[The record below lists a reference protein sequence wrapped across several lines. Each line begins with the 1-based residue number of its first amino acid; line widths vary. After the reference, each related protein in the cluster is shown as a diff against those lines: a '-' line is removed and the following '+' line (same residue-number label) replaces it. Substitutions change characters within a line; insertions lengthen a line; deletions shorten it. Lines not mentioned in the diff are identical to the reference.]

1 MVNRYDDV
9 RLDVAALLK
18 QQDASLAAPDPAARS
33 GDGLGALDRLAG
45 LARLYALGALV
56 KLGWHRRL
64 VYANLRLDW
73 FFEFQRYWVEELGN
87 RPIHPHDFYFLSG
100 VYRQRLQTIY
110 FEQIENPALAS
121 DERHLEAW
129 RDHRA
134 IYYLFAYTF
143 RQALSPLR
151 VHPFIEYI
159 PRGGRVAEYGC
170 GAAPILTALARR
182 YRHLDLQLVGAD
194 IPHLLFHFARWKFR
208 RDRFVTMVPVE
219 PNHDAPLP
227 GLYDT
232 IFCLEVLEHLPRPL
246 AALEHFHRALKP
258 GGHLIFDYVRSEG
271 IGLDTAA
278 SLRDRLPALH
288 FLLDRFDIVEGHVA
302 TDDSHVG
309 PSVARKR

>member
-1 MVNRYDDV
+1 MNRYDDV

-18 QQDASLAAPDPAARS
+18 EQDATLPPPAPAARS
-33 GDGLGALDRLAG
+33 GDGLGVLGRAG
-45 LARLYALGALV
+45 SLARLYTLGALV

-73 FFEFQRYWVEELGN
+73 FFEFQRYWVGELGN
-87 RPIHPHDFYFLSG
+87 RPIHPHDFAFLSG

-151 VHPFIEYI
+151 VHPFVRYV

-194 IPHLLFHFARWKFR
+194 IPHLLFHYARWKFR
-208 RDRFVTMVPVE
+208 RDPFVTMVPVE
-219 PNHDAPLP
+219 PNDDAALP
-227 GLYDT
+227 GVYDT
-232 IFCLEVLEHLPRPL
+232 IFCLEVLEHVPRPQ
-246 AALEHFHRALKP
+246 AALEHFHRVLKP

-271 IGLDTAA
+271 TGLDTAT
-278 SLRDRLPALH
+278 SLRDRLPALR
-288 FLLDRFDIVEGHVA
+288 FVLDRFEIVEGRISTDGDHVEP
-302 TDDSHVG
+302 TV
-309 PSVARKR
+309 VRKR

>member
-18 QQDASLAAPDPAARS
+18 QQDASLPGPDSAARS
-33 GDGLGALDRLAG
+33 GDGLGAFGRVASLV
-45 LARLYALGALV
+45 RLYALGALV
-56 KLGWHRRL
+56 KMGWHRRL

-73 FFEFQRYWVEELGN
+73 FFEFQRYWMEELGN

-110 FEQIENPALAS
+110 FEQIENPELAS

-151 VHPFIEYI
+151 VHPFIGYV

-182 YRHLDLQLVGAD
+182 YRHLDVQLVGAD
-194 IPHLLFHFARWKFR
+194 IPHLLFHYARWKFR
-208 RDRFVTMVPVE
+208 RDRFVSMVAVE
-219 PNHDAPLP
+219 PNDDTPLP

-258 GGHLIFDYVRSEG
+258 GGHLVFDYVRSEG
-271 IGLDTAA
+271 TGLDTAT
-278 SLRDRLPALH
+278 SLRDRLPALR
-288 FLLDRFDIVEGHVA
+288 FVLDRFDIVEGRVTTDGVHVEP
-302 TDDSHVG
+302 T
-309 PSVARKR
+309 VARKR

>member
-1 MVNRYDDV
+1 
-9 RLDVAALLK
+9 
-18 QQDASLAAPDPAARS
+18 
-33 GDGLGALDRLAG
+33 
-45 LARLYALGALV
+45 
-56 KLGWHRRL
+56 
-64 VYANLRLDW
+64 
-73 FFEFQRYWVEELGN
+73 VEELGN

-110 FEQIENPALAS
+110 FEQIEKPELAS

-151 VHPFIEYI
+151 VHPFIGYV

-182 YRHLDLQLVGAD
+182 YRHLDVQLVGAD
-194 IPHLLFHFARWKFR
+194 IPHLLFHYARWKFR
-208 RDRFVTMVPVE
+208 RDRFVRMVAVQ
-219 PNHDAPLP
+219 PNDDTPLP

-246 AALEHFHRALKP
+246 AALEHFHRTLKP
-258 GGHLIFDYVRSEG
+258 GGHLVFDYVRSEG
-271 IGLDTAA
+271 TGLDTAT
-278 SLRDRLPALH
+278 SLRDRLPALR
-288 FLLDRFDIVEGHVA
+288 FVLDRFDIVEGRVTTDGVHVEP
-302 TDDSHVG
+302 T
-309 PSVARKR
+309 VARKR

>member
-18 QQDASLAAPDPAARS
+18 QQDASLPGPDSAARS
-33 GDGLGALDRLAG
+33 GDGLGAFGRLAS

-56 KLGWHRRL
+56 KMGWHRRL

-73 FFEFQRYWVEELGN
+73 FFEFQRYWMEELGN

-100 VYRQRLQTIY
+100 VYRQRLQTIH
-110 FEQIENPALAS
+110 FEQIENPDLAS

-151 VHPFIEYI
+151 VHPFVGYV

-182 YRHLDLQLVGAD
+182 YRHLDVQLVGAD
-194 IPHLLFHFARWKFR
+194 IPHLLFHYARWKFR
-208 RDRFVTMVPVE
+208 RDRFVTMV
-219 PNHDAPLP
+219 
-227 GLYDT
+227 
-232 IFCLEVLEHLPRPL
+232 
-246 AALEHFHRALKP
+246 
-258 GGHLIFDYVRSEG
+258 S
-271 IGLDTAA
+271 
-278 SLRDRLPALH
+278 
-288 FLLDRFDIVEGHVA
+288 
-302 TDDSHVG
+302 
-309 PSVARKR
+309 